1 MTDLFGEKRKNMTE
15 KMYEELK
22 EALLK
27 AGMEAIDGFLGIPAR
42 TTDIEELKQ
51 LIEEE
56 FDEMPEED
64 VKEYYY
70 DVYVLKSEHS

>member
-1 MTDLFGEKRKNMTE
+1 MTE

-70 DVYVLKSEHS
+70 DVYVLKSEHSRLQS

>member
-70 DVYVLKSEHS
+70 DVYVLKPEHS

>member
-1 MTDLFGEKRKNMTE
+1 MTE

-27 AGMEAIDGFLGIPAR
+27 AGMEAIDGFFGIPAR

-56 FDEMPEED
+56 FDEMPEEV

>member
-1 MTDLFGEKRKNMTE
+1 MRKNMTE

-42 TTDIEELKQ
+42 TTDSQ
-51 LIEEE
+51 LLLTL
-56 FDEMPEED
+56 
-64 VKEYYY
+64 VR
-70 DVYVLKSEHS
+70 SS